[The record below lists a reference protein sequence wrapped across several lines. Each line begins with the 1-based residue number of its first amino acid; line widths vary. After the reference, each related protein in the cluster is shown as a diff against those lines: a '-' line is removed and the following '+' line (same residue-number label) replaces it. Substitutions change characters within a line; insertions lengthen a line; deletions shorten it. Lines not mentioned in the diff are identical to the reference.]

1 MIKSK
6 IECFWYPSARLPRT
20 LATECAVTNV
30 LAPRRAVTAQLPKIE
45 FQTPGSNPLMPG
57 MEKYER
63 NQSPTQLSSFLAP
76 DLEFLI
82 LPERVFLLPLR
93 MVTTFGREINKLQ
106 KTWAECTDTPTLCDK

>member
-1 MIKSK
+1 
-6 IECFWYPSARLPRT
+6 
-20 LATECAVTNV
+20 
-30 LAPRRAVTAQLPKIE
+30 
-45 FQTPGSNPLMPG
+45 

-63 NQSPTQLSSFLAP
+63 NQSPTQLSSCLAP

-106 KTWAECTDTPTLCDK
+106 KTWAECIDTPTLCDKEFEGEEHMYNIFGKRLVPYY